1 MLPIICFRMNVKVK
15 HLLLRILLHIKAK
28 KKGWRQPHPNTHTH
42 QEERGKIK
50 TDWETANKQ
59 SRFHIG
65 IIKQK
70 PLSSIDSNQFRFDS
84 QTGKEKRHT
93 RLYGYAV

>member
-1 MLPIICFRMNVKVK
+1 MVKVK

-28 KKGWRQPHPNTHTH
+28 KKGWRQPHPNTH
-42 QEERGKIK
+42 QEERDKIK
-50 TDWETANKQ
+50 TDWETANKHPE
-59 SRFHIG
+59 FHIG

-70 PLSSIDSNQFRFDS
+70 PLSGIDSNQFRFYS
-84 QTGKEKRHT
+84 QTEKEKRHI

>member
-1 MLPIICFRMNVKVK
+1 MVKVK

-28 KKGWRQPHPNTHTH
+28 KRGGGSHTQTHTH
-42 QEERGKIK
+42 QEERDKIK
-50 TDWETANKQ
+50 INWETANKQ

-70 PLSSIDSNQFRFDS
+70 PLSSIDSNQFGFYS
-84 QTGKEKRHT
+84 QTGKEKRHI
-93 RLYGYAV
+93 RLCRYAV

>member
-1 MLPIICFRMNVKVK
+1 MVKVK

-28 KKGWRQPHPNTHTH
+28 KKGGGSHTQTHTH

>member
-1 MLPIICFRMNVKVK
+1 MVKVK

-28 KKGWRQPHPNTHTH
+28 KRGGGSHTQTHTH
-42 QEERGKIK
+42 QEERDKIK
-50 TDWETANKQ
+50 TDWETANKHPE
-59 SRFHIG
+59 FHIG

-70 PLSSIDSNQFRFDS
+70 PLSGIDSNQFRFYS
-84 QTGKEKRHT
+84 QTEKEKRHI

>member
-28 KKGWRQPHPNTHTH
+28 KKGWRQPHPNTH

>member
-1 MLPIICFRMNVKVK
+1 MNVKVK

>member
-1 MLPIICFRMNVKVK
+1 MLPIICFRINVKVK

-28 KKGWRQPHPNTHTH
+28 KRGGGSHTQTHTH

-59 SRFHIG
+59 SRFHVG

-70 PLSSIDSNQFRFDS
+70 PLSSIDSNQFRFYS
-84 QTGKEKRHT
+84 QSDKEKRHI